1 MLLFIFFSRENN
13 VKGVPDIVDL
23 QNDYVLELQKESGHD
38 FEKFFGY
45 RDVMKKWLDDK
56 VNKDLFTFRDQIFT
70 SVITGIESPRNKTKF
85 IDNYD
90 DSMAGIL
97 NQCK

>member
-1 MLLFIFFSRENN
+1 MIFLNFTRERN

-23 QNDYVLELQKESGHD
+23 QNDYVLDLQKEAGHE
-38 FEKFFGY
+38 FGKFYGY

-56 VNKDLFTFRDQIFT
+56 VNKDLYTFRDQIFT

-85 IDNYD
+85 MDNLD
-90 DSMAGIL
+90 DSAASIL